1 MEELNSSYE
10 DQFGEPFSEAL
21 MAMPGS
27 GLQKKTNAVER
38 KRVKRKH
45 QRECRDAITQG
56 YHAQDATNIL
66 AEGQSLSSYKNMRM
80 AESFET
86 PEQKK
91 EHRMQCPSK
100 PRKHSPS
107 FDNTTWD
114 QESVLRDLQNWP
126 QNEAINWTKFATQH
140 AIPGRNR
147 GQIVKEFAMANEI
160 DVETLDHRP
169 LNQRVRAR
177 KLKMPGASVSFP
189 CHRSV
194 EGVKEDWAK
203 MVDDGT
209 LTLGEP
215 CAPQTL
221 TKRSIVNGELTT
233 QEETVYGR
241 KIPFTSIRQKLLHK
255 HEKYM
260 RLHTDSQLNSMT
272 TQELLQYYHDLHIKL
287 PDEMSDGNLRAK
299 LAQCERTRSWAVW
312 HDHSTI
318 CGRGYILVTCNIV
331 YDTAVFKKDDEIQQG
346 LDTNIQAYIEE
357 PEIHIIALSSSS
369 QEDQAALISDRV
381 ECIKELSTH
390 ITSTNGIEVTDKLFF
405 FTGDKP
411 AAQFERGTQQGGYY
425 KCGSCGCRSTRMDD
439 LAHSLNCRWRSLA
452 DLQTLVLAGEYM
464 C

>member
-1 MEELNSSYE
+1 MQSL
-10 DQFGEPFSEAL
+10 
-21 MAMPGS
+21 
-27 GLQKKTNAVER
+27 
-38 KRVKRKH
+38 RV
-45 QRECRDAITQG
+45 

-66 AEGQSLSSYKNMRM
+66 NEGQSLSSYKRMRM

-91 EHRMQCPSK
+91 EHRMHFPSK

-114 QESVLRDLQNWP
+114 QESVPRDLQNWP
-126 QNEAINWTKFATQH
+126 QNEVINWTKFATQH

-160 DVETLDHRP
+160 NVETLDHRP

-177 KLKMPGASVSFP
+177 KLKLPGASVSFP

-233 QEETVYGR
+233 QETVYSR

-287 PDEMSDGNLRAK
+287 PDEMSDDNLKAK
-299 LAQCERTRSWAVW
+299 LAQCERTRSWAIW

-331 YDTAVFKKDDEIQQG
+331 YDTAVFEKDDEIQQG
-346 LDTNIQAYIEE
+346 PDTNIQAYIEE

-439 LAHSLNCRWRSLA
+439 LAHSLNCRRHSLA